1 MELHHPKTGEPA
13 EAHGLS
19 GDIFGMV
26 HAGSARLALRFIS
39 GKYQGGEFPIEEARP
54 IVIGRSSEL
63 DMVLVEEMVS
73 RRHAQIEMRGGVIS
87 IQDLGSTNGTFV
99 NGEKIQ
105 NAVLREGDR
114 VLVGT
119 SILKVVTVAGDA
131 PSSKSDLEGVAAKRE
146 AQVRGEAPRMS
157 GNLEEIPLPDLLQ
170 LFGTSRKT
178 GVLVLRTGDQVGRI
192 YLDKGILTFAVI
204 EGVEH
209 LPPPKAFYRMLT
221 YQQGQFELDPPAEQE
236 FAEPMNMSVQ
246 EGLMEGFR
254 QQDELNALLDR
265 LPPVES
271 RLILRTPLEA
281 PLHELEP
288 THLDLLQTALNSPTL
303 ASLFDRS
310 KVTDLQTAEIVQSL
324 IKRGYLQVAS

>member
-1 MELHHPKTGEPA
+1 M
-13 EAHGLS
+13 AHGS
-19 GDIFGMV
+19 NQ
-26 HAGSARLALRFIS
+26 RLALRFIS
-39 GKYQGGEFPIEEARP
+39 GKYQGGEFPIEEGRP

-146 AQVRGEAPRMS
+146 EQRRGEAPRMS

-178 GVLVLRTGDQVGRI
+178 GVLVLRTANQVGRI
-192 YLDKGILTFAVI
+192 YLDQGMIHFAEL
-204 EGVEH
+204 EGSPQ
-209 LPPPKAFYRMLT
+209 LPPAKAFFRMLG
-221 YQQGQFELDPPAEQE
+221 YMQGVFELDPPAEQQ
-236 FAEPMNMSVQ
+236 FAEPLNMSVQ

-271 RLILRTPLEA
+271 RLVLRTPLEA

-303 ASLFDRS
+303 GSLFDRS
-310 KVTDLQTAEIVQSL
+310 KVTDLQTAEIIQSL
-324 IKRGYLQVAS
+324 IKRGYLQVAG